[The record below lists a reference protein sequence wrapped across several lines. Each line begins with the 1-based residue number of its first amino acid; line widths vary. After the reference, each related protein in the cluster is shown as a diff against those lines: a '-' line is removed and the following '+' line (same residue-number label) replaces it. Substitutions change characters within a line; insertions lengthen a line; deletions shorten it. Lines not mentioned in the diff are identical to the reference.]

1 MQKPWRRKRDGA
13 ILAGVCNGLADSLD
27 ASPDL
32 VRFITVLLF
41 FVSSGTILLVYLVLA
56 IALPLNTDT
65 STTFDKT
72 KQNDTPKMMP
82 KAEDDEYAFDPNDY
96 KL

>member
-13 ILAGVCNGLADSLD
+13 VLAGVCNGLADSLD

-41 FVSSGTILLVYLVLA
+41 FVSSGTLLLAYIILA
-56 IALPLNTDT
+56 IALPLNDDT
-65 STTFDKT
+65 STTYHKA
-72 KQNDTPKMMP
+72 QQSEIPKVLP
-82 KAEDDEYAFDPNDY
+82 KAEDDEYAFDPDDY